1 MKSASPHINVT
12 PLVDVVL
19 VLLIIFMVVI
29 PRMIDQIPVDLPG
42 VFNPDPKYEQPIEP
56 LTVTIAADEQYYIE
70 DHMYPE
76 VSQIEAELTRI
87 RQETPDR
94 RVLVKADTSLKFKHV
109 RPLIDTLQKLEFKGT
124 GFVVGSKNQKEQ
136 EGK

>member
-1 MKSASPHINVT
+1 
-12 PLVDVVL
+12 

-42 VFNPDPKYEQPIEP
+42 VFNPDPKYEQPVEP

-70 DHMYPE
+70 DHIYPE
-76 VSQIEAELTRI
+76 VGQIETELSRI

-109 RPLIDTLQKLEFKGT
+109 RPLLDTLQKLEFKGT
-124 GFVVGSKNQKEQ
+124 GFVVGFKNQ
-136 EGK
+136 EGEEDK